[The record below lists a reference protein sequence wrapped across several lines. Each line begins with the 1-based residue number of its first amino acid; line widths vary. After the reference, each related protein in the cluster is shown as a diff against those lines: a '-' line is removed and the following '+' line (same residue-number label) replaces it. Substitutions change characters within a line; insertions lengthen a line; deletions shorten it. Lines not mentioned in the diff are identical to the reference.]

1 MEMVALYMEPEEES
15 AVIKVRIPVYSAPDF
30 LFLDFR
36 TTFKRIILVI
46 GNRSI
51 LSAETDI

>member
-1 MEMVALYMEPEEES
+1 MEPEEES